1 MDLNMPMMDGFQCSR
16 EIVKLIEAYEG
27 NEELKE
33 AGKPS
38 PTIVA
43 CTANDYQNEW
53 ERCRK
58 AGMSSFLTKPPNKDD
73 LKRILVDT
81 LGAGHSPMLA

>member
-43 CTANDYQNEW
+43 CTANDY
-53 ERCRK
+53 
-58 AGMSSFLTKPPNKDD
+58 
-73 LKRILVDT
+73 
-81 LGAGHSPMLA
+81 